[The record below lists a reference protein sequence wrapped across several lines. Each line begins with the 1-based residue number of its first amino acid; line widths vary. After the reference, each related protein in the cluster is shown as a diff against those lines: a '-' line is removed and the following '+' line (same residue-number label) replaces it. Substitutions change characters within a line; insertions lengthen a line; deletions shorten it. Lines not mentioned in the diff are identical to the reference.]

1 MVSPE
6 RQRALSSAKSS
17 LPLCCA
23 DLDVTMAEAEAL
35 VTPEERS
42 WGGSKS
48 HLLPPTGVTGTLELG
63 CSGGAQGKGQR
74 LQRGNFQLNQVRDNR
89 PAGSCSFTRYPGLH
103 PQRSANLSGAGPW
116 APAAAARPAVTGG
129 RTGAQWLPQC
139 CGSLSTLVPGI
150 CRDLAPSLVHHPQ
163 LPNLRCLM
171 YHPQVACVLSFR
183 MGWTVPYDG

>member
-1 MVSPE
+1 M
-6 RQRALSSAKSS
+6 
-17 LPLCCA
+17 
-23 DLDVTMAEAEAL
+23 
-35 VTPEERS
+35 
-42 WGGSKS
+42 
-48 HLLPPTGVTGTLELG
+48 TGTLELG

-89 PAGSCSFTRYPGLH
+89 PAGSCSFTRDPGLH

-150 CRDLAPSLVHHPQ
+150 CRDLAPSLAHHLQ

-171 YHPQVACVLSFR
+171 YHPQVACVLSSVGMRSTRLDSPIRWVMAPATYREQPGERRQSRHWALLGFPETSR
-183 MGWTVPYDG
+183 SRACNE